1 MPNWAEGNIRFRG
14 KPENIMAFLENELE
28 FVATNRKSLGV
39 EYLPVNVE
47 WDDMGG
53 FLVSPPD
60 EVTPRNDLDWE
71 HVYIRGTR
79 RNHIEHVEGYLNKDA
94 DNGTVVFD
102 GFVAAWGVEPE
113 PYVEKAKKYGID
125 IKIIVYESG
134 MQFRQEIVIINGELV
149 KDEETKYDDYD
160 WDCDFPNMGG

>member
-28 FVATNRKSLGV
+28 FTATNRKTFEV
-39 EYLPVNVE
+39 ESFPANVE
-47 WDDMGG
+47 WDDVGD
-53 FLVSPPD
+53 FLVSAQD
-60 EVTPRNDLDWE
+60 EFTTRDDLAWRS
-71 HVYIRGTR
+71 VYIRGTR
-79 RNHIEHVEGYLNKDA
+79 RNFIDHVDGNLDKDA
-94 DNGTVVFD
+94 DNATVVLDEFK
-102 GFVAAWGVEPE
+102 AAWCVEPE

-160 WDCDFPNMGG
+160 WECEFPNMGG